1 MEARQQRV
9 QGISW
14 KMIKGN
20 VSFYVSTYCSDIL
33 REIQTKCMKMYAW
46 PPLKKKGKEEMAI
59 CGKLGF
65 FWNSLIN

>member
-1 MEARQQRV
+1 MHVRIER
-9 QGISW
+9 
-14 KMIKGN
+14 
-20 VSFYVSTYCSDIL
+20 D
-33 REIQTKCMKMYAW
+33 IQTKCMKMYAW